1 MKRIINTL
9 EKMPKWYGFL
19 TILLYSLLL
28 AEFLITTNHLVNN
41 NNLETDRLFVILAR
55 MSYIIIVLSAIV
67 IWLISTFLFH
77 LTAIL
82 FNGYA
87 PFKHLLYI
95 SSYFYIIPAISV
107 FISIFLLNQKT
118 EYSTSNAVTTLQNN
132 YSLGLPIMLVNYS
145 FIPYY
150 LLCMILIHPLYKV
163 RLRYAIASVV
173 IPILSVWAI
182 TKLFTLL

>member
-95 SSYFYIIPAISV
+95 SSYFYIIPAIFV

-132 YSLGLPIMLVNYS
+132 YSLGLPIM
-145 FIPYY
+145 
-150 LLCMILIHPLYKV
+150 
-163 RLRYAIASVV
+163 
-173 IPILSVWAI
+173 
-182 TKLFTLL
+182 

>member
-9 EKMPKWYGFL
+9 ERMPKWYGFL

-87 PFKHLLYI
+87 PSNI
-95 SSYFYIIPAISV
+95 FYIFRP
-107 FISIFLLNQKT
+107 ISILFLPFLFLFP
-118 EYSTSNAVTTLQNN
+118 S
-132 YSLGLPIMLVNYS
+132 S
-145 FIPYY
+145 FLIRKRNIV
-150 LLCMILIHPLYKV
+150 LLM
-163 RLRYAIASVV
+163 R
-173 IPILSVWAI
+173 
-182 TKLFTLL
+182 

>member
-28 AEFLITTNHLVNN
+28 AEFLITTHLVNN

-150 LLCMILIHPLYKV
+150 LLCMILIHHLYKV

>member
-55 MSYIIIVLSAIV
+55 MSYIIIVLS
-67 IWLISTFLFH
+67 
-77 LTAIL
+77 
-82 FNGYA
+82 
-87 PFKHLLYI
+87 FKHLLYI

-107 FISIFLLNQKT
+107 FISIFLLNQKM

-150 LLCMILIHPLYKV
+150 LLCMILIHHLYKV

>member
-1 MKRIINTL
+1 
-9 EKMPKWYGFL
+9 MPKWYGFL

-95 SSYFYIIPAISV
+95 SSYFYIMPAISV

-150 LLCMILIHPLYKV
+150 LLCMILIHHLYKV

>member
-1 MKRIINTL
+1 MVMLHSNI
-9 EKMPKWYGFL
+9 F
-19 TILLYSLLL
+19 
-28 AEFLITTNHLVNN
+28 
-41 NNLETDRLFVILAR
+41 
-55 MSYIIIVLSAIV
+55 YIFR
-67 IWLISTFLFH
+67 LIS
-77 LTAIL
+77 IL
-82 FNGYA
+82 FL
-87 PFKHLLYI
+87 PFC
-95 SSYFYIIPAISV
+95 

-150 LLCMILIHPLYKV
+150 LLCMILIHHLYKV

>member
-107 FISIFLLNQKT
+107 FISIFLLNQ
-118 EYSTSNAVTTLQNN
+118 YLQPIINQYFVNN
-132 YSLGLPIMLVNYS
+132 KSEIWLWSLMIHSKGHRFNG
-145 FIPYY
+145 FIN
-150 LLCMILIHPLYKV
+150 
-163 RLRYAIASVV
+163 S
-173 IPILSVWAI
+173 
-182 TKLFTLL
+182 

>member
-107 FISIFLLNQKT
+107 FISIFLHYSYLQPIINQ
-118 EYSTSNAVTTLQNN
+118 YFVNN
-132 YSLGLPIMLVNYS
+132 KSEIWLWSLMIHSKGHRFNG
-145 FIPYY
+145 FIN
-150 LLCMILIHPLYKV
+150 
-163 RLRYAIASVV
+163 S
-173 IPILSVWAI
+173 
-182 TKLFTLL
+182 

>member
-67 IWLISTFLFH
+67 MVMLHSNIFYTFRPISILFLPFLF
-77 LTAIL
+77 L
-82 FNGYA
+82 FPSSFLIRKRNIV
-87 PFKHLLYI
+87 LL
-95 SSYFYIIPAISV
+95 
-107 FISIFLLNQKT
+107 
-118 EYSTSNAVTTLQNN
+118 
-132 YSLGLPIMLVNYS
+132 M
-145 FIPYY
+145 
-150 LLCMILIHPLYKV
+150 
-163 RLRYAIASVV
+163 R
-173 IPILSVWAI
+173 
-182 TKLFTLL
+182 